1 MPRPGNSTPARL
13 SGPVSN
19 GQYLHVKVLWETDRA
34 WDLYLKPEHVF
45 SDADEMRMI
54 EGYVVE
60 TISSGCCYFS
70 FFEDDWEHG
79 ELT

>member
-1 MPRPGNSTPARL
+1 MPRPGNTTPARL

-19 GQYLHVKVLWETDRA
+19 GKFLHISVAYETNKA

-45 SDADEMRMI
+45 SDADEMRMV

-60 TISSGCCYFS
+60 TITQGCTYFS
-70 FFEDDWEHG
+70 FFETDWEHG